1 MHKDRQLARAYGDI
15 KFIGKVCDRCGGNV
29 RYVKSNTCV
38 ACQAVKNTAAR
49 RRTIGPTDFGHR
61 VLVIGTPPA
70 LNK

>member
-15 KFIGKVCDRCGGNV
+15 KFIGKVCDRCGSNV
-29 RYVKSNTCV
+29 RYVKTNTCV
-38 ACQAVKNTAAR
+38 ACQVVKNKAAKKR
-49 RRTIGPTDFGHR
+49 ASAPTDFGHR